1 MKKFL
6 TKLGN
11 YKLLQRHSNND
22 IPTKILKENSEVFAR
37 YFHKNTNF
45 WIENSIFPSDLK
57 LPMLSQLSKRN
68 QRLQKITTDPLAF
81 YLIYLKYMKDVFTT
95 KYRLTLIISYL
106 NINVDFAKDLM
117 HNTT

>member
-37 YFHKNTNF
+37 YFHKNKF
-45 WIENSIFPSDLK
+45 
-57 LPMLSQLSKRN
+57 
-68 QRLQKITTDPLAF
+68 
-81 YLIYLKYMKDVFTT
+81 
-95 KYRLTLIISYL
+95 L
-106 NINVDFAKDLM
+106 N
-117 HNTT
+117 